1 MVRLGVSVY
10 PDLSSLEEIDSYLK
24 LASSYGFT
32 RVFSSMFS
40 VEDTPENIVSY
51 FKKFIEIAHHYKME
65 VSLDVNPMFLETLG
79 VTPEDISLFHEIGC
93 DIIRLDMCYGGDR
106 DIQMINN
113 PYGIVIE
120 FNASGTPI
128 QGYIDA
134 GVSPDK
140 FIVCHNFYPQRYT
153 ALKWKDFND
162 INKEVSKYG
171 VKIGAFISS
180 HAPNTHG
187 VWDAKCGLPTV
198 EIHRDLPINLQLRHM
213 LATKMVDDILI
224 GNAYASE
231 EEFKAIQEVVN
242 KPLPEIKND
251 PIMQMITKGNPSFG
265 KSQVILKA
273 NIEKDISDIER
284 EILFE
289 YAPHFET
296 GDASEWM
303 IRSRFSRMKYSKI
316 GVPYRPVKQSH
327 FHRGDILIV
336 NNNYQHY
343 AGEVQICLMDMVN
356 DGERNLVGHL
366 DQDEL
371 RMLELIGKGDIF
383 SFIEK

>member
-1 MVRLGVSVY
+1 
-10 PDLSSLEEIDSYLK
+10 
-24 LASSYGFT
+24 
-32 RVFSSMFS
+32 
-40 VEDTPENIVSY
+40 
-51 FKKFIEIAHHYKME
+51 
-65 VSLDVNPMFLETLG
+65 
-79 VTPEDISLFHEIGC
+79 
-93 DIIRLDMCYGGDR
+93 
-106 DIQMINN
+106 
-113 PYGIVIE
+113 
-120 FNASGTPI
+120 
-128 QGYIDA
+128 
-134 GVSPDK
+134 
-140 FIVCHNFYPQRYT
+140 
-153 ALKWKDFND
+153 
-162 INKEVSKYG
+162 
-171 VKIGAFISS
+171 
-180 HAPNTHG
+180 
-187 VWDAKCGLPTV
+187 
-198 EIHRDLPINLQLRHM
+198 M